1 MNFLKQNKFFVSILI
16 VCVLVFSSLQFVSCN
31 SDENLESLISSISN
45 ESRKTDSQ
53 KADLL
58 LYEGLAEESS
68 AAMEDLVTLAE
79 VEKEQHRF
87 WNTIL
92 NSSQNIYSDWKIKS
106 PESIN
111 ADITRLYSNLN
122 DTCKSNNVYFE
133 QSTNNAVNVFGNTK
147 DAPDKKYGFGLSSYD
162 GFWPSFS
169 KEEAQLLGIQSKII
183 ASMVEFLAES
193 SDSKHK
199 ITLMEILRE
208 SVGKEDSQHIASDI
222 LPVMQTRNKLI
233 RFNDGIKSF
242 AFLIKFKSH
251 TSHARSF
258 INQLRPPFLLRDL
271 QVNRSENAFVS
282 TSGQAVVPNPFSNEV
297 QANQQ
302 PLPIVQNVESVFTLL
317 VEYIYEVDRDF
328 ETFITDFLENEKVN
342 EDVLSKFLE
351 ISGNSKIL
359 SKINKD

>member
-1 MNFLKQNKFFVSILI
+1 MVIL
-16 VCVLVFSSLQFVSCN
+16 CVLVFASLQLVSCN
-31 SDENLESLISSISN
+31 SEENLESILSSISS
-45 ESRKTDSQ
+45 ESSKINVL
-53 KADLL
+53 KGDLL
-58 LYEGLAEESS
+58 LYEGLAEESK
-68 AAMEDLVTLAE
+68 AAIEDLQALAKI
-79 VEKEQHRF
+79 EKEQHRF

-92 NSSQNIYSDWKIKS
+92 NSSQNIYSEWKTKS

-122 DTCKSNNVYFE
+122 DTCKNNNVYFE
-133 QSTNNAVNVFGNTK
+133 QNENIAVNIFGNTK
-147 DAPDKKYGFGLSSYD
+147 ETVEKKYGFGLSSYD

-183 ASMVEFLAES
+183 ASLVEFLAES

-199 ITLMEILRE
+199 ITLIGLFRE

-222 LPVMQTRNKLI
+222 LPALKTKNKLI

-271 QVNRSENAFVS
+271 IISRSENAS
-282 TSGQAVVPNPFSNEV
+282 TATTGITEPNRFTNEA
-297 QANQQ
+297 QIKQQ
-302 PLPIVQNVESVFTLL
+302 PLPIVQNVDSVFTLL
-317 VEYIYEVDRDF
+317 IEYVYEVDRDF
-328 ETFITDFLENEKVN
+328 ETFITGFLEKEKINE
-342 EDVLSKFLE
+342 ETISKILE
-351 ISGNSKIL
+351 LSGNSKL
-359 SKINKD
+359 GSKINKNQSKREVP

>member
-1 MNFLKQNKFFVSILI
+1 VNFLKQNKFFVSIIIL
-16 VCVLVFSSLQFVSCN
+16 CFLVFSSLQFVSCN
-31 SDENLESLISSISN
+31 SEENLESLISSISS
-45 ESRKTDSQ
+45 ESRKTDSL

-58 LYEGLAEESS
+58 LYKGLAEESS

-122 DTCKSNNVYFE
+122 DTCKSNNVDFE
-133 QSTNNAVNVFGNTK
+133 QTGNSAVNIFGNSNET
-147 DAPDKKYGFGLSSYD
+147 PEKKYGFGLSSYD

-233 RFNDGIKSF
+233 RFDERIKSF

-282 TSGQAVVPNPFSNEV
+282 TTGQAEPDPFTNEV
-297 QANQQ
+297 QASQQ

-317 VEYIYEVDRDF
+317 VEYIYEIDRDF
-328 ETFITDFLENEKVN
+328 ETFITGFLENEKVN
-342 EDVLSKFLE
+342 IDALSKFLE
-351 ISGNSKIL
+351 ISGNSKIR

>member
-16 VCVLVFSSLQFVSCN
+16 ICVLVFSSLQFISCN
-31 SDENLESLISSISN
+31 SDENLESLSSSISS

-53 KADLL
+53 KEDLL

-122 DTCKSNNVYFE
+122 DTCKSNNVHLE
-133 QSTNNAVNVFGNTK
+133 QSTNNAVNIFGNTK
-147 DAPDKKYGFGLSSYD
+147 DVSEKKYGFGLSSYD

-199 ITLMEILRE
+199 ITLLEILRE

-222 LPVMQTRNKLI
+222 LPVMLTRNKLI
-233 RFNDGIKSF
+233 RFNGGIKSF

-271 QVNRSENAFVS
+271 QVNRSENAFVN
-282 TSGQAVVPNPFSNEV
+282 TAGQSEPNPFTNEV

-317 VEYIYEVDRDF
+317 LEYIYEVDRDF
-328 ETFITDFLENEKVN
+328 ETFITGFLENEKVN
-342 EDVLSKFLE
+342 EDALSKFLE
-351 ISGNSKIL
+351 ISGNSKIR